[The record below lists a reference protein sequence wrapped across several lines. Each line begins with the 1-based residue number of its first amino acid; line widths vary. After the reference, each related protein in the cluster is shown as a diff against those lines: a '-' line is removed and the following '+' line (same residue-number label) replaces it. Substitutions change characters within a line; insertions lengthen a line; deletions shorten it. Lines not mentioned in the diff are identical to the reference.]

1 MAQNIVFRVVADTQ
15 PAVDGMNKLDNAT
28 KKASKDVSGLDD
40 ALGKIGGMVAGAF
53 AVERLI
59 AFGKEVLNVTK
70 QFESIQIRLNSI
82 AGGAIEGQK
91 AMDDLRILA
100 NKLGLEFK
108 GLANE
113 YVNFI
118 GAAKASGM
126 EVSKADKIF
135 KSMSVA
141 IAGSGASSESASR
154 AMTALTQMIGK
165 GCHAPGSLIRMYDGT
180 AKAVEDIKVGDVL
193 ISPCRQPRIV
203 EITTKGTEEMFEI
216 QTEIGI
222 SFVVNRSHKMR
233 VYIDG
238 EKQTIKLGEFIQSAT
253 FGKICHE
260 SGVVNFTI
268 KSVGEGEF
276 YGFTLSDDHLYLDA
290 NGFEHH
296 NTISAE
302 ELRGQLGEAMPASLG
317 IMAKSLGVTVKELGK
332 MMESG
337 QLMSNEVLPKFATE
351 MEKAFGGDAEKL
363 SEGLQGSLNRL
374 TNAWDSFMLNIGNS
388 APFDVAINALTGLI
402 NAVDR
407 GVQVLTKGT
416 TEAYLSGKKT
426 EQTLQAQAVIKNINQ
441 KLDEKQLTIDQ
452 KKEALNKLLE
462 TGQKKE
468 NELLLERGK
477 VRKEVSRGGGD
488 FYANKRRLFDLFE
501 LVQKQQVYN
510 DAVKSEIKLLQDEGA
525 EKAKTT
531 TLTDA
536 QIKSLEK
543 ERKEREK
550 LQALKEKDQY
560 DADMQA
566 MNEKIKNEDY
576 LANTILMI
584 TKFNDEKR
592 LKNRD
597 DFNSKYRSKIQGSDQ
612 TVEEITKSNFESELR
627 LLNLQYDEK
636 LIKDEGYLKALAKL
650 REKYGLREKKNFET
664 KETEIANIKA
674 SKEQL
679 VRQMAID
686 SARGTV
692 DTIMAYRQKELDG
705 EAEMVE
711 KQRQAGLIGQ
721 EQYDQQL
728 RAIKRKQA
736 VADRIN
742 AIAQIAIGTAV
753 QVASNPLPLA
763 PFIISLGAIQTG
775 IVLAQPMAYNKGT
788 KRVPMMRGAVRG
800 RDSVH
805 AILTPDERV
814 VPADINTQ
822 PGYSA
827 LLDLAQDKK
836 ISDKEAGFLAELA
849 TSGMRR
855 TNTSQTIDPDTIG
868 RAIAKYIPHT
878 NVAINERGIAVIT
891 ERSQTEIRRLRRRIS

>member
-113 YVNFI
+113 YVNFV

-141 IAGSGASSESASR
+141 IAGSGASAESAGR

-165 GCHAPGSLIRMYDGT
+165 G
-180 AKAVEDIKVGDVL
+180 K
-193 ISPCRQPRIV
+193 
-203 EITTKGTEEMFEI
+203 
-216 QTEIGI
+216 
-222 SFVVNRSHKMR
+222 
-233 VYIDG
+233 
-238 EKQTIKLGEFIQSAT
+238 
-253 FGKICHE
+253 
-260 SGVVNFTI
+260 
-268 KSVGEGEF
+268 
-276 YGFTLSDDHLYLDA
+276 
-290 NGFEHH
+290 
-296 NTISAE
+296 ISAE
-302 ELRGQLGEAMPASLG
+302 ELRGQLGEALPSAMG
-317 IMAKSLGVTVKELGK
+317 IMAKSLGVTTQQLDK
-332 MMESG
+332 MMANGELLAS
-337 QLMSNEVLPKFATE
+337 EVLPKFASE
-351 MEKAFGGDAEKL
+351 MERAFGGDAEKL
-363 SEGLQGSLNRL
+363 ADGLQGSLNRL
-374 TNAWDSFMLNIGNS
+374 SNAWDSFMLNIGNS

-477 VRKEVSRGGGD
+477 VRKEVEKGGGD
-488 FYANKRRLFDLFE
+488 FYANKKRLFDLFE
-501 LVQKQQVYN
+501 LTQKQQVYN
-510 DAVKSEIKLLQDEGA
+510 EALKSEIKLLQDEGA

-550 LQALKEKDQY
+550 LQALKEKEQY
-560 DADMQA
+560 DDDMQA

-597 DFNSKYRSKIQGSDQ
+597 DFNSKYRSKIKGSDQ
-612 TVEEITKSNFESELR
+612 TVEEITKSNFERELR
-627 LLNLQYDEK
+627 LLNMQYDDK
-636 LIKDEGYLKALAKL
+636 LIKDEDYLKALAKL
-650 REKYGLREKKNFET
+650 REKYGLKEKKNFET

-775 IVLAQPMAYNKGT
+775 IVLAQPLPYNKGT
-788 KRVPMMRGAVRG
+788 KRVPMMRGAMRG

>member
-28 KKASKDVSGLDD
+28 KKAKNDVSGLDD

-113 YVNFI
+113 YVNFV

-141 IAGSGASSESASR
+141 IAGSGASAESAGR

-165 GCHAPGSLIRMYDGT
+165 G
-180 AKAVEDIKVGDVL
+180 K
-193 ISPCRQPRIV
+193 
-203 EITTKGTEEMFEI
+203 
-216 QTEIGI
+216 
-222 SFVVNRSHKMR
+222 
-233 VYIDG
+233 
-238 EKQTIKLGEFIQSAT
+238 
-253 FGKICHE
+253 
-260 SGVVNFTI
+260 
-268 KSVGEGEF
+268 
-276 YGFTLSDDHLYLDA
+276 
-290 NGFEHH
+290 
-296 NTISAE
+296 ISAE
-302 ELRGQLGEAMPASLG
+302 ELRGQLGEALPSAMG
-317 IMAKSLGVTVKELGK
+317 IMAKSLGVTTQQLDK
-332 MMESG
+332 MMANGELLAS
-337 QLMSNEVLPKFATE
+337 EVLPKFATE

-374 TNAWDSFMLNIGNS
+374 SNAWDSLMLNIGNS
-388 APFDVAINALTGLI
+388 VAFDVAINALTGLI

-477 VRKEVSRGGGD
+477 VRKDIERGGAGYD
-488 FYANKRRLFDLFE
+488 AKRRLFDLFE

-510 DAVKSEIKLLQDEGA
+510 EAVKSEIKVLQDEGA

-550 LQALKEKDQY
+550 LQALKEKEQY

-566 MNEKIKNEDY
+566 MNEKIKNEKIVAD
-576 LANTILMI
+576 TILSI
-584 TKFNDEKR
+584 TKFNDDRK

-597 DFNSKYRSKIQGSDQ
+597 EYNSKIRIKIQGSDQ
-612 TVEEITKSNFESELR
+612 TVEEITKSNFERELR
-627 LLNLQYDEK
+627 LLNMQYDEK
-636 LIKDEGYLKALAKL
+636 LIKDEDYLKALAKI
-650 REKYGLREKKNFET
+650 REKYGLKEKKNLEKTET
-664 KETEIANIKA
+664 DIINIKA

-679 VRQMAID
+679 VRQIAID

>member
-113 YVNFI
+113 YVNFV

-141 IAGSGASSESASR
+141 IAGSGASAESAGR

-165 GCHAPGSLIRMYDGT
+165 G
-180 AKAVEDIKVGDVL
+180 K
-193 ISPCRQPRIV
+193 
-203 EITTKGTEEMFEI
+203 
-216 QTEIGI
+216 
-222 SFVVNRSHKMR
+222 
-233 VYIDG
+233 
-238 EKQTIKLGEFIQSAT
+238 
-253 FGKICHE
+253 
-260 SGVVNFTI
+260 
-268 KSVGEGEF
+268 
-276 YGFTLSDDHLYLDA
+276 
-290 NGFEHH
+290 
-296 NTISAE
+296 ISAE
-302 ELRGQLGEAMPASLG
+302 ELRGQLGEALPSAMG
-317 IMAKSLGVTVKELGK
+317 IMAKSLGVTTQQLDK
-332 MMESG
+332 MMANGELLAS
-337 QLMSNEVLPKFATE
+337 EVLPKFASE
-351 MEKAFGGDAEKL
+351 MERAFGGDAEKL
-363 SEGLQGSLNRL
+363 ADGLQGSLNRL
-374 TNAWDSFMLNIGNS
+374 SNAWDSFMLNIGNS
-388 APFDVAINALTGLI
+388 APFDIAINALTGLI

-477 VRKEVSRGGGD
+477 VRKEVEKGGGD
-488 FYANKRRLFDLFE
+488 FYANKKRLFDLFE
-501 LVQKQQVYN
+501 LTQKQQVYN
-510 DAVKSEIKLLQDEGA
+510 EALKSEIKLLQDEGA

-550 LQALKEKDQY
+550 LQALKEKEQY
-560 DADMQA
+560 DDDMQA

-597 DFNSKYRSKIQGSDQ
+597 DFNSKYRSKIKGSDQ
-612 TVEEITKSNFESELR
+612 TVEEITKSNFERELR
-627 LLNLQYDEK
+627 LLNMQYDDK
-636 LIKDEGYLKALAKL
+636 LIKDEDYLKALAKL
-650 REKYGLREKKNFET
+650 REKYGLKEKKNFET

-775 IVLAQPMAYNKGT
+775 IVLAQPLPYNKGT
-788 KRVPMMRGAVRG
+788 KRVPMMRGAMRG

>member
-1 MAQNIVFRVVADTQ
+1 
-15 PAVDGMNKLDNAT
+15 
-28 KKASKDVSGLDD
+28 
-40 ALGKIGGMVAGAF
+40 MVAGAF

-113 YVNFI
+113 YVNFV

-141 IAGSGASSESASR
+141 IAGSGASAESAGR

-165 GCHAPGSLIRMYDGT
+165 G
-180 AKAVEDIKVGDVL
+180 K
-193 ISPCRQPRIV
+193 
-203 EITTKGTEEMFEI
+203 
-216 QTEIGI
+216 
-222 SFVVNRSHKMR
+222 
-233 VYIDG
+233 
-238 EKQTIKLGEFIQSAT
+238 
-253 FGKICHE
+253 
-260 SGVVNFTI
+260 
-268 KSVGEGEF
+268 
-276 YGFTLSDDHLYLDA
+276 
-290 NGFEHH
+290 
-296 NTISAE
+296 ISAE
-302 ELRGQLGEAMPASLG
+302 ELRGQLGEALPSAMG
-317 IMAKSLGVTVKELGK
+317 IMAKSLGVTTQQLDK
-332 MMESG
+332 MMANGELLAS
-337 QLMSNEVLPKFATE
+337 EVLPKFATE

-374 TNAWDSFMLNIGNS
+374 TNAWDSLMLNIGNS
-388 APFDVAINALTGLI
+388 APFDIAINSLTGLI

-477 VRKEVSRGGGD
+477 VRADIERGGAGYD
-488 FYANKRRLFDLFE
+488 AKRRLFDLFE

-510 DAVKSEIKLLQDEGA
+510 EAVKSEIKLLQDEGS

-550 LQALKEKDQY
+550 LQALKEKEQY

-566 MNEKIKNEDY
+566 MNEKIKNEKIVADTM
-576 LANTILMI
+576 LSI
-584 TKFNDEKR
+584 TKFNDDRK

-597 DFNSKYRSKIQGSDQ
+597 EYNSKIRIKIQGSDQ
-612 TVEEITKSNFESELR
+612 TVEEITKSNFERELR
-627 LLNLQYDEK
+627 LLNMQYDEK

-650 REKYGLREKKNFET
+650 REKYGLKEKKNLEKTET
-664 KETEIANIKA
+664 DIINIKA

>member
-108 GLANE
+108 ELSNN
-113 YVNFI
+113 YVQFV

-141 IAGSGASSESASR
+141 IAGSGASAESASR

-165 GCHAPGSLIRMYDGT
+165 G
-180 AKAVEDIKVGDVL
+180 K
-193 ISPCRQPRIV
+193 
-203 EITTKGTEEMFEI
+203 I
-216 QTEIGI
+216 Q
-222 SFVVNRSHKMR
+222 
-233 VYIDG
+233 
-238 EKQTIKLGEFIQSAT
+238 
-253 FGKICHE
+253 
-260 SGVVNFTI
+260 
-268 KSVGEGEF
+268 
-276 YGFTLSDDHLYLDA
+276 
-290 NGFEHH
+290 
-296 NTISAE
+296 AE
-302 ELRGQLGEAMPASLG
+302 ELRGQLGEALPSAFG
-317 IMAKSLGVTVKELGK
+317 TMAKSLGVTTQQLDK
-332 MMESG
+332 MMANGELLAS
-337 QLMSNEVLPKFATE
+337 EVLPKFAAE
-351 MEKAFGGDAEKL
+351 MERAFGGDAEKL
-363 SEGLQGSLNRL
+363 ADGLQGSLNRL
-374 TNAWDSFMLNIGNS
+374 SNAWDSFMLNIGNS
-388 APFDVAINALTGLI
+388 VAFDVAINALTGLI

-468 NELLLERGK
+468 KELLLERGK
-477 VRKEVSRGGGD
+477 LRKEVEKGGGD
-488 FYANKRRLFDLFE
+488 FYANKKRLFDLFE
-501 LVQKQQVYN
+501 LTQKQQVYN
-510 DAVKSEIKLLQDEGA
+510 EAVKSEIKVLQDEGA

-531 TLTDA
+531 TLTQA
-536 QIKSLEK
+536 QIKALEK

-550 LQALKEKDQY
+550 LQALKAKEEGIEPSAGQNAPESSRQAYLEIFFKWQDNAHERNLKKRLSDIDELEEASNYYHSEQMKLFNGELG
-560 DADMQA
+560 ALDMKHRLG
-566 MNEKIKNEDY
+566 KIKEEEYLKELLKLHKKYGVDVADVEDKITLSDAEKKQIRKAY
-576 LANTILMI
+576 AHQMAGETASAVTNTIL
-584 TKFNDEKR
+584 
-592 LKNRD
+592 
-597 DFNSKYRSKIQGSDQ
+597 
-612 TVEEITKSNFESELR
+612 
-627 LLNLQYDEK
+627 
-636 LIKDEGYLKALAKL
+636 
-650 REKYGLREKKNFET
+650 
-664 KETEIANIKA
+664 
-674 SKEQL
+674 
-679 VRQMAID
+679 
-686 SARGTV
+686 
-692 DTIMAYRQKELDG
+692 AYKQKEIDG
-705 EAEMVE
+705 EKEMVE
-711 KQRQAGLIGQ
+711 SQRQQGLISQ
-721 EQYDQQL
+721 EQYDQKI
-728 RAIKRKQA
+728 RAIKRKEA
-736 VADRIN
+736 IADRIA
-742 AIAQIAIGTAV
+742 AIAQIAINTAI
-753 QVASNPLPLA
+753 AISNPTNAAAVLALTPLYLA
-763 PFIISLGAIQTG
+763 NAAIQTG
-775 IVLAQPMAYNKGT
+775 IVLAQPMPYNKGT

>member
-91 AMDDLRILA
+91 AMDDLRVLA

-113 YVNFI
+113 YVNFV

-141 IAGSGASSESASR
+141 IAGSGASAESAGR

-165 GCHAPGSLIRMYDGT
+165 G
-180 AKAVEDIKVGDVL
+180 K
-193 ISPCRQPRIV
+193 
-203 EITTKGTEEMFEI
+203 
-216 QTEIGI
+216 
-222 SFVVNRSHKMR
+222 
-233 VYIDG
+233 
-238 EKQTIKLGEFIQSAT
+238 
-253 FGKICHE
+253 
-260 SGVVNFTI
+260 
-268 KSVGEGEF
+268 
-276 YGFTLSDDHLYLDA
+276 
-290 NGFEHH
+290 
-296 NTISAE
+296 ISAE
-302 ELRGQLGEAMPASLG
+302 ELRGQLGEALPSAMG
-317 IMAKSLGVTVKELGK
+317 IMAKSLGVTTQQLDK
-332 MMESG
+332 MMANGELLAS
-337 QLMSNEVLPKFATE
+337 EVLPKFATE

-374 TNAWDSFMLNIGNS
+374 ANAWDSLMLNIGNS
-388 APFDVAINALTGLI
+388 APFDIAINAFTGLI

-426 EQTLQAQAVIKNINQ
+426 EQTLHAQAVIKNINQ

-477 VRKEVSRGGGD
+477 VRADIERGGAGYD
-488 FYANKRRLFDLFE
+488 AKRRLFDLFE

-510 DAVKSEIKLLQDEGA
+510 EAVKSEIKVLQDEGA

-550 LQALKEKDQY
+550 LQALRAKEEGIQPGAEQNVPELNKQAYLEIFFKWQDNAYERNLKKRLSDIDELEEASNYYHSEQMKLFNGELGALDMKHRLGKIKEDEY
-560 DADMQA
+560 LKELLKLRKKYGVDVADAE
-566 MNEKIKNEDY
+566 EKITLSDFEKKQTRKAYAHQMAGET
-576 LANTILMI
+576 ASAVTNTILSY
-584 TKFNDEKR
+584 K
-592 LKNRD
+592 
-597 DFNSKYRSKIQGSDQ
+597 
-612 TVEEITKSNFESELR
+612 
-627 LLNLQYDEK
+627 
-636 LIKDEGYLKALAKL
+636 
-650 REKYGLREKKNFET
+650 
-664 KETEIANIKA
+664 
-674 SKEQL
+674 
-679 VRQMAID
+679 
-686 SARGTV
+686 
-692 DTIMAYRQKELDG
+692 QKEIDG
-705 EAEMVE
+705 EKEMVE
-711 KQRQAGLIGQ
+711 NQRQQGLISQ
-721 EQYDQQL
+721 EQYDQQI
-728 RAIKRKQA
+728 RAIKRKEA
-736 VADRIN
+736 VADRIA
-742 AIAQIAIGTAV
+742 AIAQIAINTAI
-753 QVASNPLPLA
+753 AITNPTNAATVGALTPLYLA
-763 PFIISLGAIQTG
+763 NAAIQTG
-775 IVLAQPMAYNKGT
+775 IVLAQPIPYNKGT

>member
-28 KKASKDVSGLDD
+28 KKAKNDVSGLDD

-113 YVNFI
+113 YVNFV

-141 IAGSGASSESASR
+141 IAGSGASAESAGR

-165 GCHAPGSLIRMYDGT
+165 G
-180 AKAVEDIKVGDVL
+180 K
-193 ISPCRQPRIV
+193 
-203 EITTKGTEEMFEI
+203 
-216 QTEIGI
+216 
-222 SFVVNRSHKMR
+222 
-233 VYIDG
+233 
-238 EKQTIKLGEFIQSAT
+238 
-253 FGKICHE
+253 
-260 SGVVNFTI
+260 
-268 KSVGEGEF
+268 
-276 YGFTLSDDHLYLDA
+276 
-290 NGFEHH
+290 
-296 NTISAE
+296 ISAE
-302 ELRGQLGEAMPASLG
+302 ELRGQLGEALPSAMG
-317 IMAKSLGVTVKELGK
+317 IMAKSLGVTTQQLDK
-332 MMESG
+332 MMANGELLAS
-337 QLMSNEVLPKFATE
+337 EVLPKFATE
-351 MEKAFGGDAEKL
+351 MERAFGGDAEKL
-363 SEGLQGSLNRL
+363 ADGLQGSLNRL
-374 TNAWDSFMLNIGNS
+374 SNAWDSFMLNIGNS
-388 APFDVAINALTGLI
+388 APFDIAINSLTGLI

-477 VRKEVSRGGGD
+477 VRADIERGGAGYD
-488 FYANKRRLFDLFE
+488 AKRRLFDLFE

-510 DAVKSEIKLLQDEGA
+510 EAVKSEIKLLQDEGS

-550 LQALKEKDQY
+550 LQALKEKEQY

-566 MNEKIKNEDY
+566 MNEKIKNEKIVADTM
-576 LANTILMI
+576 LSI
-584 TKFNDEKR
+584 TKFNDDRK

-597 DFNSKYRSKIQGSDQ
+597 EYNSKIRIKIQGSDQ
-612 TVEEITKSNFESELR
+612 TVEEITKSNFERELR
-627 LLNLQYDEK
+627 LLNMQYDEK

-650 REKYGLREKKNFET
+650 REKYGLKEKKNLEKTET
-664 KETEIANIKA
+664 DIINIKA

-849 TSGMRR
+849 TSGMGR

>member
-1 MAQNIVFRVVADTQ
+1 
-15 PAVDGMNKLDNAT
+15 
-28 KKASKDVSGLDD
+28 
-40 ALGKIGGMVAGAF
+40 
-53 AVERLI
+53 
-59 AFGKEVLNVTK
+59 
-70 QFESIQIRLNSI
+70 
-82 AGGAIEGQK
+82 
-91 AMDDLRILA
+91 
-100 NKLGLEFK
+100 
-108 GLANE
+108 
-113 YVNFI
+113 
-118 GAAKASGM
+118 M

-141 IAGSGASSESASR
+141 IAGSGASAESAGR

-165 GCHAPGSLIRMYDGT
+165 G
-180 AKAVEDIKVGDVL
+180 K
-193 ISPCRQPRIV
+193 
-203 EITTKGTEEMFEI
+203 
-216 QTEIGI
+216 
-222 SFVVNRSHKMR
+222 
-233 VYIDG
+233 
-238 EKQTIKLGEFIQSAT
+238 
-253 FGKICHE
+253 
-260 SGVVNFTI
+260 
-268 KSVGEGEF
+268 
-276 YGFTLSDDHLYLDA
+276 
-290 NGFEHH
+290 
-296 NTISAE
+296 ISAE
-302 ELRGQLGEAMPASLG
+302 ELRGQLGEALPSAMG
-317 IMAKSLGVTVKELGK
+317 IMAKSLGVTTQQLDK
-332 MMESG
+332 MMANGELLAS
-337 QLMSNEVLPKFATE
+337 EVLPKFATE

-374 TNAWDSFMLNIGNS
+374 TNAWDSLMLNIGNS
-388 APFDVAINALTGLI
+388 APFDIAINSLTGLI

-477 VRKEVSRGGGD
+477 VRADIERGGAGYD
-488 FYANKRRLFDLFE
+488 AKRRLFDLFE

-510 DAVKSEIKLLQDEGA
+510 EAVKSEIKLLQDEGS

-550 LQALKEKDQY
+550 LQALKEKEQY

-566 MNEKIKNEDY
+566 MNEKIKNEKIVADTM
-576 LANTILMI
+576 LSI
-584 TKFNDEKR
+584 TKFNDDRK

-597 DFNSKYRSKIQGSDQ
+597 EYNSKIRIKIQGSDQ
-612 TVEEITKSNFESELR
+612 TVEEITKSNFERELR
-627 LLNLQYDEK
+627 LLNMQYDEK

-650 REKYGLREKKNFET
+650 REKYGLKEKKNLEKTET
-664 KETEIANIKA
+664 DIINIKA